1 MQTLE
6 LDLTKRYTYAD
17 YLTWFDNVRRELIDG
32 FINLMS
38 PAPSRFHQYVSKRI
52 FNRLE
57 NYLYKKPCE
66 AYYAPFDVRFP
77 KNKSE
82 NNNTN
87 IFDVVQPDICIICD
101 KSKLD
106 DKGCI
111 GAPDMIV
118 EIVSLSNTKHDVK
131 TKFNLYQQNGV
142 REYWIVFPYDKMVQ
156 VFLLDENGKYQ
167 HQANYTEEDK
177 VKVNI
182 FEDLY
187 IDLQDVFED

>member
-6 LDLTKRYTYAD
+6 LDLTKRYSYAD

-32 FINLMS
+32 FIHLMS
-38 PAPSRFHQYVSKRI
+38 PAPSIKHQVVALNISTI
-52 FNRLE
+52 INI
-57 NYLYKKPCE
+57 YLKNKKCKVLI
-66 AYYAPFDVRFP
+66 APADVRLL
-77 KNKSE
+77 
-82 NNNTN
+82 NNQKKADKDV
-87 IFDVVQPDICIICD
+87 FSVVQPDLFIVCD
-101 KSKLD
+101 LAKLD
-106 DKGCI
+106 DKGCM

-118 EIVSLSNTKHDVK
+118 EIVSLSNTKYDVK
-131 TKFNLYQQNGV
+131 TKFNLYQENGV

-187 IDLQDVFED
+187 IDLKDVFED

>member
-6 LDLTKRYTYAD
+6 LDLTKRYSYAD

-32 FINLMS
+32 FIHLMS
-38 PAPSRFHQYVSKRI
+38 PAPSIKHQIVTGNIHTIVNSYLKSKKCKVLI
-52 FNRLE
+52 
-57 NYLYKKPCE
+57 
-66 AYYAPFDVRFP
+66 APADVRLL
-77 KNKSE
+77 
-82 NNNTN
+82 NNQKKADKDV
-87 IFDVVQPDICIICD
+87 FSVVQPDLFIVCD
-101 KSKLD
+101 LAKLD

>member
-6 LDLTKRYTYAD
+6 LDLTKRYSYAD

-32 FINLMS
+32 FIHLMS
-38 PAPSRFHQYVSKRI
+38 PAPSIKHQIVTGNIHTIVNSYLKSKKCKVLI
-52 FNRLE
+52 
-57 NYLYKKPCE
+57 
-66 AYYAPFDVRFP
+66 APADVRLL
-77 KNKSE
+77 
-82 NNNTN
+82 NNQKKADKDV
-87 IFDVVQPDICIICD
+87 FSVVQPDLFIVCD
-101 KSKLD
+101 LAKLD
-106 DKGCI
+106 DKGCM

-118 EIVSLSNTKHDVK
+118 EIVSLSNTKYDVK
-131 TKFNLYQQNGV
+131 TKFNLYQENGV

-187 IDLQDVFED
+187 IDLKDVFED